1 MTEKEQAKYK
11 VPLRECFRVHY
22 SEAFKRKVVM
32 EIENGL
38 LTKDGAKYRYGIR
51 GNSEVLE
58 WCRQFGRL
66 HHPQTQTRTVVMPKK
81 IAGEDE
87 RTQLKRRLKE
97 LEQAL
102 QEAQT
107 KVEVYEA
114 LLEVAKE
121 KTGIDIKKNF
131 GTKPFSGSGKQEPSD
146 RSPAE
151 GYDDGG
157 QAKA

>member
-1 MTEKEQAKYK
+1 MQEKEKAKFR
-11 VPLRECFRVHY
+11 VPLKEKFQVRY
-22 SEAFKRKVVM
+22 SEAFKHKVVM

-66 HHPQTQTRTVVMPKK
+66 EHPQTQTRTVVMPKK
-81 IAGEDE
+81 IPEDE

-97 LEQAL
+97 LETAL
-102 QEAQT
+102 AEAQT

-114 LLEVAKE
+114 LLAVAKE
-121 KTGIDIKKNF
+121 KTGLDIKKNF
-131 GTKPFSGSGKQEPSD
+131 GTKPFSASSTTATRDAPSEQQQDDDQAGKP
-146 RSPAE
+146 
-151 GYDDGG
+151 
-157 QAKA
+157 